1 MPPTSSEIAATVPSS
16 TVSVFCVSDTV
27 SITEAMLRIWKSS
40 TPWRASSRLCTAAW
54 VSSIWPTSS
63 TATVTL
69 RRKRWPV
76 MRRLAVLKGMNT
88 MSSWSCPQGVAP
100 LGVITPMTWKGML
113 FTRMNSPTASRPGN
127 SALATVWPSTATVA

>member
-1 MPPTSSEIAATVPSS
+1 M
-16 TVSVFCVSDTV
+16 FCVSDTV

-40 TPWRASSRLCTAAW
+40 TPWRASSSALTAAW
-54 VSSIWPTSS
+54 VSSICATSS

-76 MRRLAVLKGMNT
+76 MRRLPVVKGTKT
-88 MSSWSCPQGVAP
+88 MSSWSWPQGVAP
-100 LGVITPMTWKGML
+100 LGVITPVTWKGML
-113 FTRMNSPTASRPGN
+113 LTRMNSPTGSRPGK